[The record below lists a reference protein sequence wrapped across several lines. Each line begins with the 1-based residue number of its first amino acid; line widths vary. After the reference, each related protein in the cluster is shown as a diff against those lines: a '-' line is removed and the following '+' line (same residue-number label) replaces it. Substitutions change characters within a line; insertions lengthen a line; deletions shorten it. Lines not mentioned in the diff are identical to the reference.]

1 MASWDLFREM
11 DELRREI
18 DEAFRGFGMGR
29 FLSPVFLPGLGTGD
43 LPRINL
49 SEDENNLY
57 VEALVPGLD
66 PKDLDLNIMQ
76 GALTLSGERKE
87 SADDNR
93 TWHRR
98 ERGAGR
104 FLRTIE
110 LPRPVNAE
118 KVDAEYRNGILTVTL
133 PKSEEAKT
141 KKIAVKTS

>member
-29 FLSPVFLPGLGTGD
+29 LLSPVFLPGLGTGD
-43 LPRINL
+43 FPRINL

-66 PKDLDLNIMQ
+66 PKELDLNIMQ

-87 SADDNR
+87 SANGNR

-110 LPRPVNAE
+110 LPRTVNAE

-133 PKSEEAKT
+133 PKSEEAKP

>member
-11 DELRREI
+11 DELRREV

-29 FLSPVFLPGLGTGD
+29 LLSPVFLPGLGTGD
-43 LPRINL
+43 FPRLNL

-57 VEALVPGLD
+57 LEALVPGLD
-66 PKDLDLNIMQ
+66 PQDLDLNIMQ

-87 SADDNR
+87 SGNGNR

-98 ERGAGR
+98 ERGGGR

-110 LPRPVNAE
+110 LPAAVNAE

-133 PKSEEAKT
+133 PKTEEAKP
-141 KKIAVKTS
+141 KKITVKAN

>member
-11 DELRREI
+11 DDLRREI
-18 DEAFRGFGMGR
+18 DQAFRGFGMGR
-29 FLSPVFLPGLGTGD
+29 ILSPVFLPGLGTGD
-43 LPRINL
+43 FPRLNL
-49 SEDENNLY
+49 SEDENNFY

-66 PKDLDLNIMQ
+66 PKDLDLNVMQ

-87 SADDNR
+87 NGNDNR

-110 LPRPVNAE
+110 IPMAVNAE

-133 PKSEEAKT
+133 PKAEEAKP
-141 KKIAVKTS
+141 KKIAVKAN